1 MPITLT
7 SAFDLNQEVY
17 TLIDN
22 EPTKCKVYEIKWPPS
37 TSLLPKIVRND
48 CIQYGLVAV
57 KDLHTMS
64 YMDLQWRHESEIGTT
79 IEKLFDSLKKKY
91 A

>member
-22 EPTKCKVYEIKWPPS
+22 KPTKCKVHEIKWPSS
-37 TSLLPKIVRND
+37 TSLLPSIIRND
-48 CIQYGLVAV
+48 SIQYGLVAV
-57 KDLHTMS
+57 KYPMS
-64 YMDLQWRHESEIGTT
+64 YRDLQWRHESEIGTT